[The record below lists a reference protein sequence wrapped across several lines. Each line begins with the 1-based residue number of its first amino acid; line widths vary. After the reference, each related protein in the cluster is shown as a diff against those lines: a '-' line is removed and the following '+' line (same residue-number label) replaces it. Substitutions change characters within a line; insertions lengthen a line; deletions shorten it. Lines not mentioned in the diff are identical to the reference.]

1 MRSIDSLLKQKS
13 QVREQVLGL
22 ITQSF
27 VKICVPFRPEKQ
39 STMLEAKINILS
51 NEKKIRRRK
60 RRIDV
65 KLNGRVK
72 RNYLNNFYIKTF
84 FESLFQNIHEFPCS
98 TETNWTIVQIRYARN
113 SSAMNL
119 CLSHSRDF
127 LRGGCPHASIII
139 ERITRVH
146 RLSFA

>member
-1 MRSIDSLLKQKS
+1 MFRDEIDRFALKAKEPSTRTSSWIDNAKFRQNL
-13 QVREQVLGL
+13 R
-22 ITQSF
+22 
-27 VKICVPFRPEKQ
+27 VPFRPEKQ
-39 STMLEAKINILS
+39 STMLEVKINILS

-98 TETNWTIVQIRYARN
+98 TETN
-113 SSAMNL
+113 
-119 CLSHSRDF
+119 
-127 LRGGCPHASIII
+127 
-139 ERITRVH
+139 
-146 RLSFA
+146 